1 MDAKLEKGLTIYFI
15 RHGETYFNLHQ
26 RTQGWVDPFLTPK
39 GIEDMRQVGKRL
51 SRVRFDAAIV
61 SDLKRTT
68 RTAEILLGESIY
80 PRWMVPIRELADFR
94 EISFGSFEGMTAN
107 ETWEILRQYLGFPS
121 VEAMLN
127 ETTEAER
134 LSALKPADL
143 HGEGEDYQDYL
154 AHLHV
159 GADKLLDELGD
170 TDATLLFVGHS
181 INIRHILQYLIPKE
195 DHIPELYDMYS
206 MKNGGVITINNQS
219 GKFKIHQYM
228 DKFYE

>member
-1 MDAKLEKGLTIYFI
+1 
-15 RHGETYFNLHQ
+15 
-26 RTQGWVDPFLTPK
+26 
-39 GIEDMRQVGKRL
+39 
-51 SRVRFDAAIV
+51 
-61 SDLKRTT
+61 
-68 RTAEILLGESIY
+68 
-80 PRWMVPIRELADFR
+80 
-94 EISFGSFEGMTAN
+94 MTAN

-219 GKFKIHQYM
+219 GYFKIHQYM